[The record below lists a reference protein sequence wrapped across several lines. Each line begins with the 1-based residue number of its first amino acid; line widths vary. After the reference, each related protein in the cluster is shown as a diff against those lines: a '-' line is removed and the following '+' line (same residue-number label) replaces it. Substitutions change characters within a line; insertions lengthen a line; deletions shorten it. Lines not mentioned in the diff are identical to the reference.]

1 MNICNLRLTFVSLD
15 LFVLVIT
22 YLYLITRGNIKKS
35 VPNSTLFYHVYYN
48 SWLSKRF
55 VMLFNPV
62 IMVEPLCRSAEL
74 DGDIIP
80 LKPRAINV
88 ELKPMTNL

>member
-1 MNICNLRLTFVSLD
+1 MNYSISLS
-15 LFVLVIT
+15 VGK
-22 YLYLITRGNIKKS
+22 GNIKKS
-35 VPNSTLFYHVYYN
+35 VPQSTLFYHVYYN

-55 VMLFNPV
+55 VILFTPV
-62 IMVEPLCRSAEL
+62 RMVEPLCRSAEL

-80 LKPRAINV
+80 LKPKAINV

>member
-1 MNICNLRLTFVSLD
+1 
-15 LFVLVIT
+15 
-22 YLYLITRGNIKKS
+22 
-35 VPNSTLFYHVYYN
+35 
-48 SWLSKRF
+48 
-55 VMLFNPV
+55 MLFNPV